1 MAIIKTEL
9 DNTLEKVDKNY
20 NNKERQK
27 QFLKELTPKDI
38 TNESLKCLYSKWLI
52 RYYSEE

>member
-1 MAIIKTEL
+1 MVVIKTEL
-9 DNTLEKVDKNY
+9 DNTLEKVNKNY
-20 NNKERQK
+20 NNKELQK